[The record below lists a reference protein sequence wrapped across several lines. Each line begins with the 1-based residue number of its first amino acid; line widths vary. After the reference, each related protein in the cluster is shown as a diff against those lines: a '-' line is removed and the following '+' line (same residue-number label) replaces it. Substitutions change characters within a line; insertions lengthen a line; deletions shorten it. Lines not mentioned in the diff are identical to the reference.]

1 MNMYKKMTLALIC
14 AATAAG
20 CFAAGVPCGN
30 VALREVVRGPD
41 ALAVSITTNAAGHA
55 VLDFGKHQFGWLEVD
70 VKKPGPYKIVW
81 GELLDEKGAVQTG
94 RRYTRSEGRI
104 RCATTEGVFDGVGTQ
119 RIPYTTGNGNAYF
132 MGNRQVKRELP
143 KFGMVMPFRWAE
155 IVALPFPVASDT
167 VRQVPIYYPY
177 DMAESRFDSDNDA
190 LNRVY
195 GFCKHSIRATT
206 FTGLFIDGDRER
218 WPYEADSYIT
228 QLSTY
233 AMTSDYSLARKMV
246 DHLRDNSTWPTEWKQ
261 FFIRM
266 CHADWMYTGRPDR
279 IAAHY
284 EAMKTQKLWLNFAR
298 EDGLLVT
305 GTKEAEAKG
314 AKDIVDWARCYRD
327 GFEFRPVNAVV
338 NALHYRNLMEM
349 SEMAAAIGKQD
360 DARAFAERARKVRA
374 SFIKAFVDP
383 ASGLVRD
390 GEGSKHLTV
399 HANAMAVACGVLSG
413 REASAP
419 ADFIVKKG
427 MRCSTYM
434 SQFVL
439 EALFMAGRS
448 DEAFKLMTTDGPRG
462 WMQMMKLGATVS
474 MEFWDLT
481 LKEPGR
487 VPDMNHA
494 WSTAPLNVTVR
505 HLLGVMPLK
514 PGFEEIRFAPQF
526 GPLTRLSAAVPT
538 ARGVFTVD
546 ARREGGRWTVDLVT
560 PAPVKVVTGEGE
572 RSLPAGSHR
581 VYFAATAQGLQR
593 NDCGNLSR

>member
-1 MNMYKKMTLALIC
+1 MNDKVIAVLFAV
-14 AATAAG
+14 AAV
-20 CFAAGVPCGN
+20 CSAAGVPCGN
-30 VALREVVRGPD
+30 VEFREVVRGPD

-81 GELLDEKGAVQTG
+81 GELLDEKGSVQTG

-104 RCATTEGVFDGVGTQ
+104 RCATTAGVFDGVGTQ
-119 RIPYTTGNGNAYF
+119 RIPYKTGNGNAF
-132 MGNRQVKRELP
+132 FTGNRLVKRELP

-155 IVALPFPVASDT
+155 IVELPFPVVSDT

-177 DMAESRFDSDNDA
+177 DMAESRFDSDSEA

-305 GTKEAEAKG
+305 GTKEAETKG
-314 AKDIVDWARCYRD
+314 AKDIVDWAKCYRD

-338 NALHYRNLMEM
+338 NALHYRNLVEM

-360 DARAFAERARKVRA
+360 DARAFAERARKVRCGMERGRSISPYTPMRWRWRA
-374 SFIKAFVDP
+374 
-383 ASGLVRD
+383 GCCRD
-390 GEGSKHLTV
+390 G
-399 HANAMAVACGVLSG
+399 
-413 REASAP
+413 R
-419 ADFIVKKG
+419 
-427 MRCSTYM
+427 R
-434 SQFVL
+434 
-439 EALFMAGRS
+439 
-448 DEAFKLMTTDGPRG
+448 PR
-462 WMQMMKLGATVS
+462 
-474 MEFWDLT
+474 
-481 LKEPGR
+481 
-487 VPDMNHA
+487 
-494 WSTAPLNVTVR
+494 
-505 HLLGVMPLK
+505 
-514 PGFEEIRFAPQF
+514 
-526 GPLTRLSAAVPT
+526 
-538 ARGVFTVD
+538 
-546 ARREGGRWTVDLVT
+546 RRT
-560 PAPVKVVTGEGE
+560 
-572 RSLPAGSHR
+572 SS
-581 VYFAATAQGLQR
+581 
-593 NDCGNLSR
+593 